1 MRASNG
7 RPVDKRSRVRLLP
20 PVCDALWAATLRCS
34 RLGGIGRYE
43 PSPVM
48 LLLARCCAALPSAH
62 EPLAVNITYHRE
74 RLDGHLTSV

>member
-1 MRASNG
+1 MGAQSMN
-7 RPVDKRSRVRLLP
+7 DLALSCYP
-20 PVCDALWAATLRCS
+20 PSATRCGLATLACS